1 MHIGQGISTVHVT
14 ITTMKPLILLFI
26 FLNFITFAIFGL
38 DKLLARMNRN
48 RISEKTLLA
57 LAIAGGSVGAVFAQ
71 KLFRHKTRKF
81 RNRVWII
88 LAVQFVVLEV
98 LWYYLPIASKSSGL

>member
-1 MHIGQGISTVHVT
+1 
-14 ITTMKPLILLFI
+14 MKPFIALFLILNLV
-26 FLNFITFAIFGL
+26 TFGVYGI
-38 DKLLARMNRN
+38 DKLRARLHLS

-81 RNRVWII
+81 RYRIWII
-88 LAVQFVVLEV
+88 LSIQFIIFEL
-98 LWYYLPIASKSSGL
+98 LWYLSPIIIHSYQNLSVL